1 MSSSIEIEMPL
12 SYNLLTHRKLQ
23 VDCTRKLLKK
33 LKLRKTRSFKT
44 NEQKVETISQKLIE
58 KKSINEN
65 IYGEWRNDLGELHRE
80 NDLPALTR
88 SDGTKQWWNNGK
100 LHRDNDKPA
109 IIHSNGIKEWWFNG
123 RPFRKN
129 KKPIIE
135 QPNDY
140 LINELLYN
148 INKSVKMKN

>member
-1 MSSSIEIEMPL
+1 MSSFIEIEMPL
-12 SYNLLTHRKLQ
+12 SYNIITHRNLQ
-23 VDCTRKLLKK
+23 VEYTRKLLKK
-33 LKLRKTRSFKT
+33 LKSRKIRSFKII
-44 NEQKVETISQKLIE
+44 EQKVEKIPQKLIE
-58 KKSINEN
+58 KKLNEN
-65 IYGEWRNDLGELHRE
+65 KYGEWRNECGELHRE

-88 SDGTKQWWNNGK
+88 SDGTKQWWINGK

-109 IIHSNGIKEWWFNG
+109 IIRSNGIKEWWFNG

-135 QPNDY
+135 RPNDY

-148 INKSVKMKN
+148 INKSIKIKN